1 MLQWQFTDEAS
12 ARVIDTSRQQVA
24 IEGARLRLDRLPAV
38 ADMPTGIED
47 LPFELLERILSFAV
61 DDYHPDLP
69 KALTS
74 RNAFLKD
81 AALISRQF
89 RCPSQAALWSVVRV
103 HSVGTAKKLLSS
115 PVLGMYG
122 TRHLDL
128 AGVHSGMEGLSG
140 SVAARVLA
148 KVRGVQILRLAD
160 FGRLS
165 ARVLQSD
172 SLSGAVLLIRRTC
185 ERRRA
190 DDTRDAG
197 LRILDLMTA
206 FPDKPS
212 VLVALNVPFHLRELR
227 LYNRSYGTTILPVLF
242 HTCAHS
248 LISLTVLT
256 GPGSPS
262 YSSLLEAFPVVA
274 PNLIHFGLQHRP
286 TPALLELLRHL
297 TRLTTLE
304 CHFAVDLAATLDAL
318 PSKPSLRT
326 LVIELD
332 FNLQQAASILL
343 ARLGQPVLADLR
355 MIRIP
360 RAPDKQEV
368 RLSGTQG
375 RTRNTDLALSFFKFR
390 EFGGQELLE
399 RCQERNISVEIGQTV
414 AWRTR
419 LFQDE

>member
-1 MLQWQFTDEAS
+1 
-12 ARVIDTSRQQVA
+12 
-24 IEGARLRLDRLPAV
+24 
-38 ADMPTGIED
+38 MPTGIED

-165 ARVLQSD
+165 
-172 SLSGAVLLIRRTC
+172 
-185 ERRRA
+185 
-190 DDTRDAG
+190 

-360 RAPDKQEV
+360 RAPDKQE
-368 RLSGTQG
+368 
-375 RTRNTDLALSFFKFR
+375 FR